1 MPYETSYS
9 RLRRQERTLERCPRC
24 GKKLIVTDGPGGEL
38 CCGNCGMVLKDKIV
52 ETGPEW
58 RQFSEDGK
66 ESRSRTGIPTSI
78 AQHDMGLATVIGASN
93 RDASGRSLSGPMRST
108 VERLRT
114 WDSRSQ
120 AHEST
125 DRNLRQAFSE
135 LRRLSDKLVVSEAVT
150 ERAAYFYRKAL
161 ERGLVRGR
169 SISSIIG
176 ASLYAACRDGQIPR
190 SLKDVAAVSNVKKK
204 DLARSYRLLH
214 REMELRMPV
223 ADPVRCVSGI
233 ASRAGMK
240 EKTQRRA
247 CEILRMAQAA
257 RISAG
262 KTRWGWRLRRSMW
275 RVL

>member
-24 GKKLIVTDGPGGEL
+24 GKNLIVTDGPGGEL